1 VDVFSSIS
9 SRLEPLNLPGFEGR
23 LFIKRDDLIHP
34 IVCGNKWRKLK
45 YLIRA
50 AQEQGKNHL
59 VTFGGAYSN
68 HLLATACA
76 GAALGLKT
84 TCFLRADEDIDNHY
98 LFAAR
103 LYGMNLIP
111 TDRGAYRDKKSLF
124 NTHFGQDVNAFY
136 VAEGGESV
144 EAELGIAELIDEL
157 DWEPDLIVHASATAT
172 TASGLAAGIVRKGW
186 KTKVLSVAV
195 LKNAEEQA
203 QKLQTG
209 GWSNVVSVNADYD
222 FGGYAKT
229 TFELMEFIRITV
241 AQTGIMFDPVYTG
254 KALFALNALKPE
266 GKVVFLHTGGTM
278 GIFSEAFMKIKS

>member
-1 VDVFSSIS
+1 MDVFSSIS

-45 YLIRA
+45 YLIKA
-50 AQEQGKNHL
+50 AQEQSKNHL

-84 TCFLRADEDIDNHY
+84 TCFLRADEDIENHY
-98 LFAAR
+98 LFAAKM
-103 LYGMNLIP
+103 YGMNLIP
-111 TDRGAYRDKKSLF
+111 TDRGAYRNKQLLF
-124 NTHFGQDVNAFY
+124 DQHFGHYENAFFI
-136 VAEGGESV
+136 AEGGESD
-144 EAELGIAELIDEL
+144 EAELGVAEIIDEL
-157 DWEPDLIVHASATAT
+157 QQEPDVIVHASATAT
-172 TASGLAAGIVRKGW
+172 TAAGLARGIVRRGW
-186 KTKVLSVAV
+186 KTKVLSIAV
-195 LKNAEEQA
+195 LKNAAEQT
-203 QKLQTG
+203 QKLQAG
-209 GWSNVVSVNADYD
+209 GWGNIVAVNADFD
-222 FGGYAKT
+222 FGGYAKMNA
-229 TFELMEFIRITV
+229 ELMQVLKNFV

-278 GIFSEAFMKIKS
+278 GIFSEPFMNIKS